1 MNTEKMNGGFANL
14 SIMYRRLKRV
24 FVPYEDRID
33 SLSLILDIKAVI
45 DNLMEFRLTNRDN
58 IFLERQVKEALHM
71 HSKLVECYHKKFG
84 EFPFEIVELAQ

>member
-14 SIMYRRLKRV
+14 TIIYRRLKRV

-45 DNLMEFRLTNRDN
+45 DNLMEFGLTHRDN